1 MILKTGKRFHLRVI
15 SSFVCLLLIAPLL
28 AACARGTGEDGE
40 RRGFSLFNRQPPG
53 FEEVEETE
61 PAHAL
66 YNEGVVLANDGAY
79 SDAAKR
85 FEEVDRQHPY
95 SDLARRAILMSAF
108 ARFESGDYDAAVSAA
123 QRYVTL
129 HPGSPDAAYAQYIIG
144 ESYFQQLPTVQRD
157 QEATERALSAMNDVI
172 QKYPD
177 SEYAEE
183 ARRKVKVA
191 YDQLAGKEM
200 DVGRFYMRQ
209 AKFLAA
215 VNRFRYVV
223 ENYQTTRH
231 VEEALHRLVE
241 SYMSLGLVHEAQTAA
256 AVLGHNYPDSE
267 WYRDSFTLLARGG
280 YEPQVN
286 DGSWLARLIRRG

>member
-1 MILKTGKRFHLRVI
+1 MPTGTVLNDGNKHPLRPI
-15 SSFVCLLLIAPLL
+15 AIGLCFVLLAPLL
-28 AACARGTGEDGE
+28 AACARGTDENGES
-40 RRGFSLFNRQPPG
+40 RGFSLFNRQPPG
-53 FEEVEETE
+53 FEEVAETD
-61 PAHAL
+61 PAHEL
-66 YNEGVVLANDGAY
+66 YNEGVVLATGG
-79 SDAAKR
+79 SFRDAAKR

-95 SDLARRAILMSAF
+95 SELARKAVLMSAY
-108 ARFESGDYDAAVSAA
+108 ARFEAGDYDGAVSAA

-144 ESYFQQLPTVQRD
+144 ESYFQQLPIVKRD
-157 QEATERALSAMNDVI
+157 QEATERALQAMNDVI

-200 DVGRFYMRQ
+200 EVGRFYMKQ

-241 SYMSLGLVHEAQTAA
+241 SYLSLGVVHEAQTAA
-256 AVLGHNYPDSE
+256 AVLGAQLS
-267 WYRDSFTLLARGG
+267 
-280 YEPQVN
+280 
-286 DGSWLARLIRRG
+286 